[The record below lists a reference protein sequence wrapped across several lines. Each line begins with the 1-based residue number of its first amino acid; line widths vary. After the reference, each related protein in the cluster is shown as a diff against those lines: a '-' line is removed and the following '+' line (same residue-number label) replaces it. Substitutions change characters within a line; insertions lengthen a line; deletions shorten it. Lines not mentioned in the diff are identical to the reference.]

1 MSAEDWDKETEP
13 FKKNSTK
20 NEWIG
25 CIGSEPIYRGYSC
38 GLWTLFH
45 YLLSEA
51 HQRHLRPRIIPN
63 QIKNYVIE
71 IFSCRSCSDNF
82 KLEVQEFPIGKV
94 YLTEFSTM

>member
-45 YLLSEA
+45 YLLSEGTA
-51 HQRHLRPRIIPN
+51 FYIPSAV
-63 QIKNYVIE
+63 IK
-71 IFSCRSCSDNF
+71 
-82 KLEVQEFPIGKV
+82 EFPTFYISS
-94 YLTEFSTM
+94 LTLISSVVK

>member
-1 MSAEDWDKETEP
+1 MIRAVNLFTATVSSFHVSIKDQIGAEVWDKETEQ

-45 YLLSEA
+45 YLLSEG
-51 HQRHLRPRIIPN
+51 
-63 QIKNYVIE
+63 IE
-71 IFSCRSCSDNF
+71 SETFYHFS
-82 KLEVQEFPIGKV
+82 
-94 YLTEFSTM
+94 EFSLHLTQHDRIYGP